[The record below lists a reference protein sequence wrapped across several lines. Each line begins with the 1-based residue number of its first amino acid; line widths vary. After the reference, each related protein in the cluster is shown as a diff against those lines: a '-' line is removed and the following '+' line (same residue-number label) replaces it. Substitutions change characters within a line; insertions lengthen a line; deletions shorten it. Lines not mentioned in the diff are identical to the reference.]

1 MRKWHLFA
9 AVAQKNMI
17 LSGLVVVYVHKGENM
32 QKLKVIII
40 GIVGAVV
47 VSYFISTLYT
57 RYKYPVSLPDDE
69 SSGRSVCI
77 YENGQYDLMDAE
89 EYIESVLLGTMQ
101 DDWNDEM
108 LRVMAVI
115 LRTGVY
121 YQMENQGEAQSGKSN
136 LINETELREIRYTY
150 SELKEKWGDG
160 YKNASRRSKS
170 AVSDTRGVVIRYEGQ
185 VILPAYHVVS
195 VGHTVSAEELYGY
208 DIPYLR
214 QVDSGADRMA
224 SDFSTTRLF
233 SEDRLRKIF
242 DRWLTAEQDSSSD
255 DMKILKAT
263 PSGFAITIDVFGAEV
278 NASDFCMQL
287 GLPSTNVHIDKPDDK
302 YRVVSVGVGNSLG
315 LSLYGAALLA
325 ANGESYKEIIQYY
338 YNGVTVSR

>member
-1 MRKWHLFA
+1 M
-9 AVAQKNMI
+9 
-17 LSGLVVVYVHKGENM
+17 HKI
-32 QKLKVIII
+32 KVIII

-47 VSYFISTLYT
+47 VSYIISTLYT
-57 RYKYPVSLPDDE
+57 RYKYPVSLPDDK

-77 YENGQYDLMDAE
+77 YENGQYDLIDAE
-89 EYIESVLLGTMQ
+89 EYIDLVLLGVMQ

-108 LRVMAVI
+108 LRLMAVL

-121 YQMENQGEAQSGKSN
+121 YQMENQVESQSDKSN

-150 SELKEKWGDG
+150 SELKEKWGEE

-170 AVSDTRGVVIRYEGQ
+170 AVSDTRGVVIRYEGK

-214 QVDSGADRMA
+214 QVDSGADRMS
-224 SDFSTTRLF
+224 SDFYTTGLF
-233 SEDRLRKIF
+233 SEDRLRKVF
-242 DRWLTAEQDSSSD
+242 ARWLPEGQSAPSGGVN
-255 DMKILKAT
+255 ILKAT
-263 PSGFAITIDVFGAEV
+263 PSGFAVTIDVFGAEV
-278 NASDFCMQL
+278 SASDFCMQL
-287 GLPSTNVHIDKPDDK
+287 GFPSTNVHIDKPDDK
-302 YRVVSVGVGNSLG
+302 YRVVSIGVGNSLG

-325 ANGESYKEIIQYY
+325 ANGESYEEIIQYY
-338 YNGVTVSR
+338 YNGVTVS